1 MPLHALRPLAAAV
14 AAAVVTGFVTITPV
28 AAATTTL
35 PPHDLVHPWI
45 NQQAAADSAQLP
57 PAVSG
62 PAFTKPAP
70 LAARPNAVSPS
81 SSGPRRE
88 VFGFVNAGNLGSSAV
103 GYTTWNLDLLS
114 TVAYFGVHVN
124 SGDGNLVTS
133 DTGWAVLNSGTMSA
147 FVSAAHGHG
156 TRVVMTIQL
165 FDFGAGTP
173 QMCSGLTHTG
183 STISQSVQ
191 QMNAHGLD
199 GINIDYEGLN
209 GSCGTPDPSWARHG
223 LTSFAQNLRAA
234 MPAGSYLSIDSY
246 AASAGDPYNFFDVV
260 ELAKSVDS
268 FFIMAYDSDWSNY
281 SGPPTYCS
289 RYCLNPVSPLSAY
302 TYNDTRA
309 AGEYASAVPA
319 SKVILGLPYYNR
331 GACVNSTA
339 PNQYPAGG
347 LWTLTYRGGIS
358 MPSDPDNTNFASHRD
373 SYDGVSPW
381 STWNSGHPACLE
393 QMYWD
398 DIGSLGAK
406 YDLVNRD
413 NLRGVGLFTLD
424 YGGGASELWSTL
436 ATHFSLIPGA
446 PAALVPCAGASS
458 ASISWSPS
466 PSSAGVSSYTVTASP
481 GGATVSVPG
490 TTTFATLGGLTPG
503 SSYTLTVQGVNQ
515 YGNGVT
521 SVPSDAIT
529 VAQSVQTSR
538 FSWYDTA
545 SPGMLADNVHLV
557 NPGSTA
563 SSGCVRLGGSLY
575 RFSLAP
581 QQGTHLSLGQGQIG
595 GPIEVTVAS
604 GPSVIASQRV
614 QYYQTF
620 NETPATPL
628 ALASNTVYFPW
639 FDRISSPGFQADN
652 IHVINPGPADA
663 SVTVTIPGQP
673 GCSPSAT
680 LQPGAEQ
687 YFTCARGFG
696 GPVVVQSSGNPVIAS
711 QRVQYY
717 RSFNETRGLPALA
730 AGTSLYFSWY
740 DNLSS
745 PGFLN
750 DNIHLVNPGAS
761 DAHATVTI
769 PNCGAIARTVP
780 AHGES
785 APVSCAGFGGPV
797 VVTSDQ
803 PVLASQRV
811 QYYQTFNEVSAV
823 RASDAAT
830 ALYMSWFDRLSSPG
844 FQADN
849 VHVVNPQ
856 TTTAHVSVSIPG
868 CAPFSGTVGPNG
880 ASYFTCPAGFGGP
893 VAVTADVAVVAS
905 QRVQFYQSFN
915 EVVAVS
921 PDG

>member
-1 MPLHALRPLAAAV
+1 MPLHAPRHLAAAV
-14 AAAVVTGFVTITPV
+14 AAAVVTGFVTITPT
-28 AAATTTL
+28 AAATSTL

-45 NQQAAADSAQLP
+45 NQQAAADSAQPP
-57 PAVSG
+57 PAASG
-62 PAFTKPAP
+62 SAFTKPAP

-81 SSGPRRE
+81 AGGPKRE

-133 DTGWAVLNSGTMSA
+133 DTGWAVLNSGTMSS

-165 FDFGAGTP
+165 FDFSAGTP
-173 QMCSGLTHTG
+173 QMCTGLNHTS

-209 GSCGTPDPSWARHG
+209 GSCGTSDPSWARHG
-223 LTSFAQNLRAA
+223 LTSFAQSLRAA
-234 MPAGSYLSIDSY
+234 MPASSYLSIDSY
-246 AASAGDPYNFFDVV
+246 AASAADPYNFFDVV

-268 FFIMAYDSDWSNY
+268 FFVMAYDSDWSNY

-302 TYNDTRA
+302 TYNDTRT
-309 AGEYASAVPA
+309 AGEYSTAVPS

-339 PNQYPAGG
+339 PNQYPSGG

-358 MPSDPDNTNFASHRD
+358 MATDPDNTNFASHRD
-373 SYDGVSPW
+373 GYDGVSPW

-398 DIGSLGAK
+398 DTGSLGAK

-424 YGGGASELWSTL
+424 YGGAASELWSTL

-446 PAALVPCAGASS
+446 PASLVVCAGASS

-481 GGATVSVPG
+481 GGASVSVPG
-490 TTTFATLGGLTPG
+490 STTFATIGGLTPG
-503 SSYTLTVQGVNQ
+503 ASYSLTVQGVNQ
-515 YGNGVT
+515 YGNGVA
-521 SVPSDAIT
+521 SAPSDAIT
-529 VAQSVQTSR
+529 AAQSVQSSN

-545 SPGMLADNVHLV
+545 SAGMLVDNVHLV

-575 RFSLAP
+575 RFSLSP
-581 QQGTHLSLGQGQIG
+581 RQETHIGLGQGLIG
-595 GPIEVTVAS
+595 GPVDVTVAS
-604 GPSVIASQRV
+604 GPAVIASQRV
-614 QYYQTF
+614 LYYQSF
-620 NETPATPL
+620 NETPASSVGL
-628 ALASNTVYFPW
+628 AGNTLYFPW
-639 FDRISSPGFQADN
+639 YDHFSDPGFVADN
-652 IHVINPGPADA
+652 IHVINPGPSNT
-663 SVTVTIPGQP
+663 SVTVTIPGFP
-673 GCSPSAT
+673 GCSLSGSLVA
-680 LQPGAEQ
+680 GSEQ
-687 YFTCARGFG
+687 YFSCPTGFG
-696 GPVVVQSSGNPVIAS
+696 GPVTVRATGNPVIAS
-711 QRVQYY
+711 QRVEYHQ
-717 RSFNETRGLPALA
+717 SFNETRALPAAAASTLA
-730 AGTSLYFSWY
+730 YFSWY
-740 DNLSS
+740 DRTSS
-745 PGFLN
+745 PGFVA
-750 DNIHLVNPGAS
+750 DNIHVVNPGSSA
-761 DAHATVTI
+761 AQATVSI
-769 PNCGAIARTVP
+769 PGCGPQTAAIA
-780 AHGES
+780 AGGQS
-785 APVSCAGFGGPV
+785 YFSCANGFGGPV
-797 VVTSDQ
+797 KVSADQ

-811 QYYQTFNEVSAV
+811 EYYQTFNEIAAVPASAA
-823 RASDAAT
+823 AST
-830 ALYMSWFDRLSSPG
+830 LFLTWFDRTSGPG
-844 FQADN
+844 FVADN

-856 TTTAHVSVSIPG
+856 GTTANLTIAIPG
-868 CAPFSGTVGPNG
+868 CSPQTAAVAPG
-880 ASYFTCPAGFGGP
+880 AGAYFTCATGFGGP
-893 VAVTADVAVVAS
+893 VVVNSDVAVLAS
-905 QRVQFYQSFN
+905 QRVEYYQSFN
-915 EVVAVS
+915 EVSAAAS
-921 PDG
+921 GA